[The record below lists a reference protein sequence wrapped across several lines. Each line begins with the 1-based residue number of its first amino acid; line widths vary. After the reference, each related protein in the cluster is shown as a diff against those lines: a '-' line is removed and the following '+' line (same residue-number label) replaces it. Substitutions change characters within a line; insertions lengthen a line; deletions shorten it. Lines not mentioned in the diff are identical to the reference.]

1 MADGSVK
8 IDVGLNIGKAEKD
21 LAKLKEKIMKAEDAL
36 NANSA
41 RKTELEKR
49 LEELGNTAEA
59 SRKKIQR
66 LREEYNNSRGGERA
80 SIKAQID
87 RYTGNYNATVKD
99 IDALS
104 REYQKV
110 DENIEKGTKDLE
122 EMKQHAGDMAKQI
135 EAARPGEALANSFET
150 AKKSLAKFLK
160 YSLGIRSVYILFQR
174 LKSAVKDAVQEY
186 AQYDKE
192 LKYNLS
198 LMDATKK
205 AIQVTQGAAMAGVY
219 TAILPVVQ
227 KIANGMLEAS
237 NAAAKFIA
245 IVSGKESYKRAVVNT
260 NEVAASLENT
270 SDAADNVADSA
281 KEAKKQLMGFD
292 ELNILAGE
300 DKTSSASG
308 KTAVKSAL
316 DGIDIIE
323 EKLDGLDDSFL
334 TKLALSVK
342 DVLFDWTDLN
352 PEQIAEKAIVGLTG
366 LMGGIAGFM
375 IGGVP
380 GAIIGTLTGVA
391 IGLIIDSAIFDHDG
405 KLSRSEVQKML
416 RGVLVAFLGGVLG
429 FTLGGPGGAL
439 IGATISLGIWGVI
452 TALELYGNNAK
463 KSEFQTQ
470 IDALKEEVKQTLQ
483 TDADLRVRINSITGE
498 IDDNT
503 IADFA
508 AAQALIDSIFTLD
521 AKENKTTE
529 EAALLKSQIE
539 ALNGLG
545 LDGINLQFD
554 DVTQR
559 VVGTREQVQGLLDDL
574 LKQYQLE
581 AMKEAYVESFKAQ
594 YESTENVKKATGE
607 ATQAAS
613 DYEAALQQLTKAQ
626 EDYNREYDIFYNQSY
641 GFGDRSGL
649 SAAED
654 ALKDANDAVK
664 AAKENADG
672 AKEALENAIETA
684 ELASE
689 KVDTIGKA
697 LADGYSEGIKE
708 NRDKSADEARI
719 MAEKTLDA
727 ISTTLDA
734 HSPSRKTAEQ
744 GKNAVDGFKNE
755 IEAGTPS
762 VVGAAK
768 SMMEQVIREYADGV
782 KRLLRVMNFTWSIP
796 RPKIPQIGWQ
806 MQNFRYGNQ
815 QMSIPQFFV
824 NWYARGGIFD
834 RASLIGVG
842 EAGKEAVVPLEK
854 NTGWMQMVADGL
866 MERME
871 QSRFAEQLAEAFVTV
886 PRPAMASG
894 SVVPPRAVTDYSP
907 SVGIEDAVRRGV
919 YDALSISSSGGQGE
933 ERQPINVYIGDEKI
947 ASYILRVNSRNSL
960 ITGGR

>member
-36 NANSA
+36 NENSA
-41 RKTELEKR
+41 RKSELEKQMEKSGQAADAAREKIRR
-49 LEELGNTAEA
+49 L
-59 SRKKIQR
+59 K
-66 LREEYNNSRGGERA
+66 EEYASSRGSERA
-80 SIKAQID
+80 SIKTELD
-87 RYTGNYNATVKD
+87 RTTANYRDAVKD
-99 IDALS
+99 TDALA

-110 DENIEKGTKDLE
+110 NQNIEKGAKDLE
-122 EMKQHAGDMAKQI
+122 EMKQQAGEMSQQLA
-135 EAARPGEALANSFET
+135 AARPGEAIANSLET
-150 AKKSLAKFLK
+150 AKKSLARFLK

-174 LKSAVKDAVQEY
+174 LKGAIKNAVTEY

-192 LKYNLS
+192 LKANLS
-198 LMDATKK
+198 TLDATKR
-205 AIQVTQGAAMAGVY
+205 AIQVTAGGAFAGIFA
-219 TAILPVVQ
+219 AILPVVQ
-227 KIANGMLEAS
+227 SIANAMLAAA

-245 IVSGKESYKRAVVNT
+245 IISGKSSYKRAVVGN
-260 NEVAASLENT
+260 NAIASSL
-270 SDAADNVADSA
+270 DNVSGSA
-281 KEAKKQLMGFD
+281 KEAKKQVMGFD
-292 ELNILAGE
+292 ELNILSGNESGGGGGGSGGAG
-300 DKTSSASG
+300 G
-308 KTAVKSAL
+308 
-316 DGIDIIE
+316 GIEMIE
-323 EKLDGLDDSFL
+323 EAIDTLDDSFL
-334 TKLALSVK
+334 TRFALSVK

-429 FTLGGPGGAL
+429 FTIGGPGGAL

-503 IADFA
+503 LADFA

-842 EAGKEAVVPLEK
+842 EAGKEAVVPLER
-854 NTGWMQMVADGL
+854 NTEWMRVVADGL
-866 MERME
+866 MQRIE
-871 QSRFAEQLAEAFVTV
+871 QSNFADQLARAIATT
-886 PRPAMASG
+886 PMPAMASG
-894 SVVPPRAVTDYSP
+894 SVVPPNAVQYSY
-907 SVGIEDAVRRGV
+907 GYENIADAVRRGMA
-919 YDALSISSSGGQGE
+919 DAMASISGGNSGGGSWT
-933 ERQPINVYIGDEKI
+933 ININGREFMRATYSDFKAVENEYG
-947 ASYILRVNSRNSL
+947 VSL
-960 ITGGR
+960 IET